1 MSLFCIVWSKNSH
14 RTCISVCTSAL
25 SEQLCRVCAEAR
37 YEKALNTH
45 THARSH
51 AHTLSLSVSFWN
63 TDANTHCPSPLCK
76 HTHPQMLSH
85 RQTDAAPFGH
95 IFSLLCQGVL
105 ADLPLFECSATL
117 VCVCLCVCVCE
128 WAEEV
133 GICDHLRVHTELV
146 CVYSCLDPR
155 PSIWGFH
162 KVCLSVMNNRESRV
176 WKRK

>member
-117 VCVCLCVCVCE
+117 VCVCLCVCVWVSRGSGHMWSPKSSYRTC
-128 WAEEV
+128 
-133 GICDHLRVHTELV
+133 LRVLLSGSSS
-146 CVYSCLDPR
+146 VYLRIS
-155 PSIWGFH
+155 
-162 KVCLSVMNNRESRV
+162 
-176 WKRK
+176 